1 MAQKLTDAQRAMVE
15 KNLPLVTWYIHHK
28 VPHWHKD
35 EYDDLFQLGALGL
48 CKAAANY
55 DEALGVKFSSYA
67 YHYVGGEI
75 WYCLLRECR
84 RSDKYGHARLEDDA
98 GLGDGITLA
107 HQIPASETG
116 QTVERLLILR
126 DALERLSAEQR
137 RTIQLHIAGYV
148 QTEIAQR
155 LRMSQPSVCRNIR
168 LARARIQR
176 HCAV

>member
-15 KNLPLVTWYIHHK
+15 KNLPMVTWYIQHK

-67 YHYVGGEI
+67 YHYVGGKI
-75 WYCLLRECR
+75 WHYLRRERC
-84 RSDKYGHARLEDDA
+84 RSDKYGHARLEDDV

-126 DALERLSAEQR
+126 DALERLQAEQR
-137 RTIQLHIAGYV
+137 NTIRLHIAGYV

-168 LARARIQR
+168 LARAIIQR
-176 HCAV
+176 SCAV